1 MSTLKSYSIALDIEN
16 SDQINSELKQI
27 NESFKTFKTNI
38 NNISLD
44 NDILDSLQEMSAS
57 IKKAGDEGKDVS
69 KQIEAFSR
77 QAKSLTDELSK
88 QATQIN
94 YSLSAEGKA
103 MRERLKVLS
112 EKQTLTKEEQKEQK
126 KLSKL
131 VIQGSDE
138 ELKSLL
144 LINKEIRINAKMKS
158 MQLQTE
164 TKAGKQLQ
172 TIQQKETKVMDKK
185 IKQQKEYN
193 KTLADTQKKQGLLNK
208 VAGYAKTGLKVGAG
222 MVFAGA
228 GMALA
233 GAYGAAQ
240 KAVDDENAVRRIKG
254 AFTESERKEIL
265 MSVRS
270 ATGADTKTVVD
281 AINRVSHIIKFSNTP
296 DVISAAIN
304 EVKNP
309 GMAALFQASSKQGG
323 KAKDWGTF
331 SARIRGVQQFTGVD
345 SNDAM
350 QKARQSRLGG
360 NRFSHDQ
367 YFALYAALQGSGA
380 FQNQETMEKALE
392 SFMNHADPTKDI
404 FKQLKEYNFSR
415 FVWRAQDRNALRKG
429 LESIDD
435 IGLNRAMSVGGGS
448 ELAPSAAERTL
459 AKAREL
465 EEKRDQLYIKILN
478 SGIFDKIL
486 KIVDDLISSGK
497 VEKILDKAIIIF
509 DKFFDEL
516 MDIASAP
523 LWKTMLSFLDF
534 TPSSAK
540 AVEKMINKLP
550 TEDSRQTTQKSSGG
564 LTHGRELVG
573 ERGQELVIP
582 LSWSRQGRATQIVQT
597 FQQTFNLQGT
607 QTTGLSLG
615 QAVKGQGSF
624 SRAFI
629 DARVY

>member
-16 SDQINSELKQI
+16 SDRINTELKQI
-27 NESFKTFKTNI
+27 NESFKNIKTNI
-38 NNISLD
+38 SNISLD
-44 NDILDSLQEMSAS
+44 NDILDSLQEMSSS

-77 QAKSLTDELSK
+77 QAKGLTDELSK

-94 YSLSAEGKA
+94 YSLSAEGKV

-144 LINKEIRINAKMKS
+144 LRNKEIRINAKMKT

-172 TIQQKETKVMDKK
+172 NIQQKETKVMDKK

-193 KTLADTQKKQGLLNK
+193 KTLGETQKKQSLLSK
-208 VAGYAKTGLKVGAG
+208 AGGYAKTGFK
-222 MVFAGA
+222 FGA
-228 GMALA
+228 GMAFAGGAAIFA
-233 GAYGAAQ
+233 GAVGAAQ
-240 KAVDDENAVRRIKG
+240 KAVDDEQAIRKIKG
-254 AFTESERKEIL
+254 AFTANERKEIFTA
-265 MSVRS
+265 VRS

-281 AINRVSHIIKFSNTP
+281 AINRVSHIIKYYNSP
-296 DVISAAIN
+296 DVISAAIS

-323 KAKDWGTF
+323 KAKDFGTF

-345 SNDAM
+345 STDAL

-415 FVWRAQDRNALRKG
+415 FVWRAQDRNALKKG

-435 IGLNRAMSVGGGS
+435 IGLNRALSVGGGS
-448 ELAPSAAERTL
+448 ELAMTEAEKTL
-459 AKAREL
+459 AETRKIEDL
-465 EEKRDQLYIKILN
+465 KDKFYLKILN
-478 SGIFDKIL
+478 SGIITRLLDKFTKL
-486 KIVDDLISSGK
+486 LESGTL
-497 VEKILDKAIIIF
+497 EKILNGMLTLFEWISTGFVKVVDALS
-509 DKFFDEL
+509 KFANWVMAKFGDDDEEE
-516 MDIASAP
+516 IE
-523 LWKTMLSFLDF
+523 
-534 TPSSAK
+534 
-540 AVEKMINKLP
+540 EKVKQA
-550 TEDSRQTTQKSSGG
+550 TEDSRETTQKSSGG

-582 LSWSRQGRATQIVQT
+582 LSWSRQGRATQVIQT
-597 FQQTFNLQGT
+597 FQQIFNLTGT

-629 DARVY
+629 DSRVY

>member
-16 SDQINSELKQI
+16 SDRINSELKQI
-27 NESFKTFKTNI
+27 SESFNKIKTNI
-38 NNISLD
+38 KDISLD
-44 NDILDSLQEMSAS
+44 NSILDSLQEMSNG

-77 QAKSLTDELSK
+77 QAKGLTDELSK

-144 LINKEIRINAKMKS
+144 LRNKEIRINAKMKS
-158 MQLQTE
+158 MQLQAE

-172 TIQQKETKVMDKK
+172 NIQQKETKVMDKK

-193 KTLADTQKKQGLLNK
+193 KTLGETQKKQGLLSK
-208 VAGYAKTGLKVGAG
+208 AGGYAKFGVGMAFAG
-222 MVFAGA
+222 GAAIFAGA
-228 GMALA
+228 V
-233 GAYGAAQ
+233 GAAQ
-240 KAVDDENAVRRIKG
+240 KAVDDENAVRKIKG
-254 AFTESERKEIL
+254 AFTASERKEIFTA
-265 MSVRS
+265 VRS
-270 ATGADTKTVVD
+270 ATGADAKTVVD
-281 AINRVSHIIKFSNTP
+281 AINRVSHIIKYYNTP
-296 DVISAAIN
+296 DVISAAIS

-323 KAKDWGTF
+323 KAKDFGTF

-345 SNDAM
+345 SSDAL
-350 QKARQSRLGG
+350 QKARQSGLGH

-415 FVWRAQDRNALRKG
+415 FVWRAQDRNALKKG
-429 LESIDD
+429 IESIDD

-448 ELAPSAAERTL
+448 ELVMSEAEKTL
-459 AKAREL
+459 AETRKIQALKDEFYL
-465 EEKRDQLYIKILN
+465 KILN
-478 SGIFDKIL
+478 SGIITRLLEKFTKL
-486 KIVDDLISSGK
+486 LESGTL
-497 VEKILDKAIIIF
+497 EKILNGMITLFEWISTGFVKVVNALS
-509 DKFFDEL
+509 KFANWVLAKFGNDDEEE
-516 MDIASAP
+516 IE
-523 LWKTMLSFLDF
+523 
-534 TPSSAK
+534 
-540 AVEKMINKLP
+540 EKVKQA
-550 TEDSRQTTQKSSGG
+550 TEDSRETTQKSSGG

-582 LSWSRQGRATQIVQT
+582 LSWSRQGRATQVIQT

>member
-16 SDQINSELKQI
+16 SDRINSELKQI
-27 NESFKTFKTNI
+27 NDSFKNIRTNI
-38 NNISLD
+38 KDISLD

-77 QAKSLTDELSK
+77 QAKGLTDELSK

-94 YSLSAEGKA
+94 YSLSAEGKV

-144 LINKEIRINAKMKS
+144 LRNKEIRINAKLKS

-172 TIQQKETKVMDKK
+172 SIQQKETKVMDKK

-193 KTLADTQKKQGLLNK
+193 KTLADTQKKQSLLSK
-208 VAGYAKTGLKVGAG
+208 FGGYAKTAVKFGAG

-240 KAVDDENAVRRIKG
+240 KAVDDESAVRRIKG
-254 AFTESERKEIL
+254 GFTESERKEIL

-281 AINRVSHIIKFSNTP
+281 AINRVSHIIKFYNTP

-345 SNDAM
+345 STDAI

-392 SFMNHADPTKDI
+392 SFMMHADPTKDI

-415 FVWRAQDRNALRKG
+415 FVWRAQDRNALKKG

-448 ELAPSAAERTL
+448 ELVPSTAERTL

-497 VEKILDKAIIIF
+497 VEKILDKAVTIL
-509 DKFFDEL
+509 DKLFDEIL
-516 MDIASAP
+516 DIASAP
-523 LWKTMLSFLDF
+523 LWKTMLSALSF
-534 TPSSAK
+534 TPSSASK
-540 AVEKMINKLP
+540 LLESVKMP
-550 TEDSRQTTQKSSGG
+550 TEDSRETTQKSSGG